1 MLHLVSYFKSG
12 FITFSNISERAF
24 CKINQRLKVFNHFC
38 KVLYLGCF
46 ARVLSIPLNLTAR
59 IAEINLKY
67 TAKNVVISPKFLV
80 WKLCFSSKFP
90 QQEIKWSHDIFGS
103 GSRFNTYRSIEGI
116 WLVYHM
122 INIQQTRQHRMDI
135 ETTFIINV
143 HQLWYLVKNET
154 RNDACFSTFI

>member
-12 FITFSNISERAF
+12 FITLSNISERAF

-80 WKLCFSSKFP
+80 WKLCFSAKFP
-90 QQEIKWSHDIFGS
+90 HQEIKWSHDIFGS

-122 INIQQTRQHRMDI
+122 FD
-135 ETTFIINV
+135 FLFLLIITEL
-143 HQLWYLVKNET
+143 QLLKN
-154 RNDACFSTFI
+154 RWVNKGVSCQNLSPCPIDS